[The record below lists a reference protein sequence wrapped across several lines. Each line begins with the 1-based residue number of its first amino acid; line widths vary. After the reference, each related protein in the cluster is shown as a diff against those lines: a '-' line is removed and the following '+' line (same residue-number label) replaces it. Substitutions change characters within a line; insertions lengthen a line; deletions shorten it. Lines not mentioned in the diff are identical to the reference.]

1 MKYNF
6 NSEKLREKR
15 KALRIVGKNG
25 KNKMVSQNDFMELL
39 KDRGCSIGRNSLS
52 KLENGEIPDEL
63 SFKDILAFCDVL
75 GCDINYLLDIS
86 DYSTKELET
95 VCNYTGLSEKA
106 AKKLHEANNQIGY
119 NQIPQ
124 MISNLLSNYYL
135 HFSGLI
141 FEIFSFLLFKMEE
154 KSVPKIE
161 LSEDWTVVKAKSER
175 IRNAHDSSSIALLNC
190 LQEIQSMQELAK
202 KDKMIQEQISLRHS
216 FKTE

>member
-1 MKYNF
+1 MGKRTTFTEEEIMEKMKTLGGRIFLARAQAGMTQSDLAKELNCNDQTISNYEN
-6 NSEKLREKR
+6 NINTEKISYEQ
-15 KALRIVGKNG
+15 IV
-25 KNKMVSQNDFMELL
+25 
-39 KDRGCSIGRNSLS
+39 
-52 KLENGEIPDEL
+52 
-63 SFKDILAFCDVL
+63 ILCKV
-75 GCDINYLLDIS
+75 LDIDF
-86 DYSTKELET
+86 DYLSGKITHSTKELET

-106 AKKLHEANNQIGY
+106 AKKLHEDNNQIGY

-141 FEIFSFLLFKMEE
+141 FEIFRFLLFKMEE

-175 IRNAHDSSSIALLNC
+175 IGNAHDSSSIALFNC